1 MHRIDDPT
9 ASPTLPAPRPPGTP
23 GYFTGGSPGSS
34 GFAATVVRYEWTN
47 AVQEELAAIV
57 AIAGL
62 TLDKTNNNQVLQA
75 LQQMLRFKLTQDEY
89 LYISPTG
96 NDSSDGLTEG
106 TALAT
111 GQAAWNKALTLD
123 LNNHNLILQ
132 FAAGT
137 HTTPLSFAGTP
148 LGIGAASGVILQ
160 GDTTTPSNVVIA
172 PPTGFSAVS
181 ASEGAA
187 FLIRGVSVQASGVPG
202 SYQNMGGGLVA
213 TSGGTIA
220 FSNVNFLHCDWA
232 HIVAGGTGQISSNGN
247 PYTIMAGGGN
257 HLLSFLGGYIADV
270 NSAVSLTGTPAFT
283 TAYATASSKG
293 MIASYG
299 NAFAGAA
306 TGARYYV
313 GTGGLIMTNGAGPNY
328 FPGNAAGTA
337 DGTTF
342 GIYD

>member
-57 AIAGL
+57 DAAGL
-62 TLDKTNNNQVLQA
+62 TLDKTNNNQVLAA
-75 LQQMLRFKLTQDEY
+75 LRQMLRFKLSQDESF
-89 LYISPTG
+89 YISPTG
-96 NDSSDGLTEG
+96 NDANNGLTP
-106 TALAT
+106 TAAFAT
-111 GQAAWNKALTLD
+111 GQAAWNQALTLD

-132 FAAGT
+132 FADGTYHETLLCAG
-137 HTTPLSFAGTP
+137 AP
-148 LGIGAASGVILQ
+148 LGIGAASGIVIQ
-160 GDTTTPSNVVIA
+160 GNMAQPQNVIFA
-172 PPTGFSAVS
+172 PGPNSSAITVANGAVVS
-181 ASEGAA
+181 
-187 FLIRGVSVQASGVPG
+187 IQGVSVTATGTPAT
-202 SYQNMGGGLVA
+202 YQNMGAGIFAAQGGGVN
-213 TSGGTIA
+213 
-220 FSNVNFLHCDWA
+220 FNNVNFLHCDWA
-232 HIVAGGTGQISSNGN
+232 HIVAGGSGEVSSNGN
-247 PYTIMAGGGN
+247 PYTIAAGGGS
-257 HLLSFLGGYIADV
+257 HILSFLGGYIAIP

-283 TAYATASSKG
+283 SGFANAGSKG
-293 MIASYG
+293 LIAAYG

-337 DGTTF
+337 DATTY